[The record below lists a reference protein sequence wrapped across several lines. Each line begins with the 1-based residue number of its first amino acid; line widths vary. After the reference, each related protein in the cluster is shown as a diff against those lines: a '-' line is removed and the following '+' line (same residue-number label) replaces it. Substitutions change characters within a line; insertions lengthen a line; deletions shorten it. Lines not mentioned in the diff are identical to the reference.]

1 MRLGSVAAA
10 LRCWSSKM
18 IRTDALRWTS
28 CCTWRGW
35 RPVTATN
42 GLEALRLLKS
52 GLPAKAILLDLMM
65 PAMDGWE
72 FRRAQRADPDL
83 ANIPVI
89 VLTGIRGCAD
99 DRTAR

>member
-1 MRLGSVAAA
+1 
-10 LRCWSSKM
+10 
-18 IRTDALRWTS
+18 
-28 CCTWRGW
+28 
-35 RPVTATN
+35 
-42 GLEALRLLKS
+42 LLKS